1 MKKVSSISA
10 AILLAILTVVIT
22 SCNRNT
28 NTCGP
33 KVSWEYDETSQT
45 LIISG
50 TGNMY
55 NYRDTTHAP
64 WYEFKDDIKNV
75 TISEG
80 VTSIGNYA
88 FSDCLL
94 LNSVTIPKSVTSIGE
109 HAFWECE
116 SLISINIPEGVTS
129 IGAGAFGV
137 CKFLSSVTIPESV
150 TCIGSSTFM
159 LCRSLSYVNIPK
171 SVTKIDNGAF
181 FGCGNIEYYG
191 NAKGAPW
198 GAKCYNGYIEG
209 DFIYSDYTKAKLC
222 IYNGDGGKVIIPM
235 SVTSIGEYAFSYC
248 KFITSVYI
256 PVSVT
261 SIGEYAFEEC
271 GNIEYYGNIE
281 GAPWGAFCR
290 NGYIEGDFIYS
301 DYTKTKLCSYK
312 GHDDKVGIPESVTT
326 IGDFAFWRNIYLTSV
341 TIPES
346 VTSIGG
352 CAFIDC
358 KSLTSINIPE
368 SVTSIGKS
376 AFSECASLKSIT
388 IPKNVT
394 SIGGSAFSSCN
405 SLTTVTIP
413 ESVTEIDFWAFNHC
427 KNVTDVYC
435 YAHYDKIIFNNM
447 KENFNSSTKFHVYSG
462 ESNKWKEK
470 YNDAQFT
477 FVDDLK

>member
-209 DFIYSDYTKAKLC
+209 DFIYSDYTK
-222 IYNGDGGKVIIPM
+222 
-235 SVTSIGEYAFSYC
+235 
-248 KFITSVYI
+248 
-256 PVSVT
+256 
-261 SIGEYAFEEC
+261 
-271 GNIEYYGNIE
+271 
-281 GAPWGAFCR
+281 
-290 NGYIEGDFIYS
+290 
-301 DYTKTKLCSYK
+301 TKLCSYK